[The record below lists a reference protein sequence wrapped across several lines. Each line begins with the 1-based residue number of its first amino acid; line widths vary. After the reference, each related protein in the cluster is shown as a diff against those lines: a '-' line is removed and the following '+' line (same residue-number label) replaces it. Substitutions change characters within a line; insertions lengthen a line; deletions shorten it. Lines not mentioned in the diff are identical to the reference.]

1 MNMKEFLNHTAKIMP
16 DVLSQ
21 NVSGETVLLD
31 LKGENYFGLDEVGTR
46 IWQLLQEDGNLQSV
60 LEKMLEE
67 YNVTEDQIGM
77 DIEQLITNLNEAG
90 LIEIIKE

>member
-1 MNMKEFLNHTAKIMP
+1 MKEFLKNRVKIMP

-31 LKGENYFGLDEVGTR
+31 LNSENYFGLDEVGTR
-46 IWQLLQEDGNLQSV
+46 IWQLLQEDGSLQSV
-60 LEKMLEE
+60 LERMLEE
-67 YNVTEDQIGM
+67 YDVAEGQFGS
-77 DIEQLITNLNEAG
+77 DIEQLITKLNEAG